1 MRAIEYVN
9 VLRPS
14 IDYLESCGKLLLDSR
29 DMAEFLGIPW
39 KAMQQLAYTDRVLG
53 PLQLGFGKCY
63 RWSILEVLDWVQTG
77 CPRRTE
83 WNKMRSAPGWH
94 HRCR

>member
-14 IDYLESCGKLLLDSR
+14 IEYLQSCGKLLLDSR
-29 DMAEFLGIPW
+29 DMAQFLGIPW

-63 RWSILEVLDWVQTG
+63 RWSILEVLDWVRAG
-77 CPRRTE
+77 CPRRME
-83 WNKMRSAPGWH
+83 WIKLRTAVGRYRRW
-94 HRCR
+94 R

>member
-14 IDYLESCGKLLLDSR
+14 IDYLTTCGKLLLDSR

-53 PLQLGFGKCY
+53 RPADADRRATIRGRGTQSLFRLCD
-63 RWSILEVLDWVQTG
+63 SIYWAGGEIG
-77 CPRRTE
+77 CSRLARTARR
-83 WNKMRSAPGWH
+83 
-94 HRCR
+94 